1 MTYVVL
7 GITGKRGSG
16 KDTAAGY
23 LQKRYGFNVLVYT
36 DHVLA
41 PMLRLQK
48 KKVTRENLIKLATEL
63 RKQYGKDALTRM
75 ICERITRKEPWC
87 ISGVRLPEEV
97 AYLRSFYG
105 EAFTLLDVECEPEK
119 RYERLKSRGTK
130 GEKGMSY
137 RKFLEIDRKAT
148 ERPIK
153 KSAGMADHVVDNS
166 GQMED
171 LERQLDDLMKNMG
184 VKKNGQH

>member
-1 MTYVVL
+1 MRYIVL

-16 KDTAAGY
+16 KDTTAEY
-23 LQKRYGFNVLVYT
+23 LGKRYGFNILVYT

-41 PMLRLQK
+41 PMLKLQK
-48 KKVTRENLIKLATEL
+48 KKVTRENLIKLATDL
-63 RKQYGKDALTRM
+63 RKQYGKEALTRM

-97 AYLRSFYG
+97 AYLRSFYC
-105 EAFTLLDVECEPEK
+105 EAFFLLDVECESKK

-130 GEKGMSY
+130 GEKKMSY
-137 RKFLEIDRKAT
+137 KKFMEIDRKVT

-153 KSAGMADHVVDNS
+153 ESTELADHMIDNNGS
-166 GQMED
+166 MEE
-171 LERQLDDLMKNMG
+171 LKRQLDDLMKNMG
-184 VKKNGQH
+184 VKKNG